1 LFKWNGRSDQEPAV
15 VPMAPPPASVPSS
28 TSKVLP
34 RFLAA
39 LASVPAPVLLDLGPV
54 VGQNITF
61 FGEQLAC
68 KIVIEDLHAEIEDH
82 KRRGADDALPE
93 AIERRLAREP
103 ASIDGIMCWDVF
115 DFLERR
121 TAQALAARLVALLRP
136 GGALYG
142 FFGATAA
149 ELRHYT
155 RYTVETA
162 DTLRLRT
169 TPATPAPRNVFVTR
183 DINRMFDGLAVAE
196 SVLLKSGTR
205 ETLFRKP

>member
-1 LFKWNGRSDQEPAV
+1 
-15 VPMAPPPASVPSS
+15 MAPPPASVPAS

-82 KRRGADDALPE
+82 KRRGADDALPA
-93 AIERRLAREP
+93 AIERRLAHEP
-103 ASIDGIMCWDVF
+103 GSIDGIMCWDVF

-136 GGALYG
+136 GGALYA

-155 RYTVETA
+155 RYTVEAA
-162 DTLRLRT
+162 DTLRLRA
-169 TPATPAPRNVFVTR
+169 TPATPAPRNVLVAR
-183 DINRMFDGLAVAE
+183 DIHRMFDGLVVAE

-205 ETLFRKP
+205 ETLFRKS

>member
-1 LFKWNGRSDQEPAV
+1 
-15 VPMAPPPASVPSS
+15 MAPPPASVPSS

-39 LASVPAPVLLDLGPV
+39 LATVPAPVLLDLGPV

-82 KRRGADDALPE
+82 KRRGADDALPG
-93 AIERRLAREP
+93 AIEQRLVREP
-103 ASIDGIMCWDVF
+103 GSIDGIMCWDVF

-121 TAQALAARLVALLRP
+121 TAQTLAARLVALLRP
-136 GGALYG
+136 GGALYA

-155 RYTVETA
+155 RYTVEAA

-169 TPATPAPRNVFVTR
+169 TPATPAPRNVLVTR

>member
-1 LFKWNGRSDQEPAV
+1 V
-15 VPMAPPPASVPSS
+15 
-28 TSKVLP
+28 
-34 RFLAA
+34 
-39 LASVPAPVLLDLGPV
+39 
-54 VGQNITF
+54 
-61 FGEQLAC
+61 
-68 KIVIEDLHAEIEDH
+68 
-82 KRRGADDALPE
+82 
-93 AIERRLAREP
+93 RRLVRERG
-103 ASIDGIMCWDVF
+103 SIDGIMCWDVF

-121 TAQALAARLVALLRP
+121 TAQTLAARLVALLRP
-136 GGALYG
+136 GGGALYG

-155 RYTVETA
+155 RYTVEAA

-183 DINRMFDGLAVAE
+183 DINRMFEGLTVAE

>member
-82 KRRGADDALPE
+82 KRRGADDALPA
-93 AIERRLAREP
+93 AIERRLAHEP
-103 ASIDGIMCWDVF
+103 GSIDGIMCWDVF

-136 GGALYG
+136 GGALYA

-155 RYTVETA
+155 RYTVEAA

-169 TPATPAPRNVFVTR
+169 TPATPAPRNVLVAR
-183 DINRMFDGLAVAE
+183 DIHRMFDGLVVAE

-205 ETLFRKP
+205 ETLFRKS